1 MSEKRD
7 YYEILE
13 VDKSADAKQLKQAFR
28 SLARR
33 YHPDKN
39 DADDAEARFKEIQ
52 EAYAVLSDSDK
63 RQQYDRFGHN
73 PPGGSPFGAGGFS
86 GFNINLDDILG
97 GDFFSSFFGGSRRS
111 ANNGNDILLRHTIT
125 LEQAFTGVKEQIDID
140 LPSKCSDCSGTGA
153 QGGKTSTCK
162 PCSGQGRVRVR
173 QQVGPFVQDVVRT
186 CDSCSGLGS
195 TADSRC
201 RECAGNGIVEKEQ
214 SLNVT
219 IPEGADQGMRL
230 RIRGKGQPGK
240 YGRGQPGDLFIE
252 IQLEDHP
259 WFERSDRDL
268 IMSLPLGYSDL
279 VLGCE
284 FEIPHI
290 DGGILNITVPKSSNS
305 GDTITISGKGMP
317 DSRGRIRGDVIV
329 LLKLDM
335 PRKFNK
341 SVRKALEDLRQ
352 ELLSESDVIVRMKAD
367 ADERR
372 RS

>member
-7 YYEILE
+7 YYEVLE
-13 VDKSADAKQLKQAFR
+13 VDKSADAKELKQAFR

-97 GDFFSSFFGGSRRS
+97 GDLFSSFFGGSRRS
-111 ANNGNDILLRHTIT
+111 SNTGNDILLRHTIT
-125 LEQAFTGVKEQIDID
+125 LEQAFTGVKEQIEIE
-140 LPSKCSDCSGTGA
+140 LPSECGSCSGTGA
-153 QGGKTSTCK
+153 KDGKTTTCK
-162 PCSGQGRVRVR
+162 DCGGQGRVRVR

-186 CDSCSGLGS
+186 CDRCNGLGS
-195 TADSRC
+195 TADSSC
-201 RECAGNGIVEKEQ
+201 RECSGSGIVQKEQ
-214 SLNVT
+214 SMKVT
-219 IPEGADQGMRL
+219 IPEGADHGMRL

-240 YGRGQPGDLFIE
+240 HGRGQPGDLFIE
-252 IQLEDHP
+252 IQLDDHP

-268 IMSLPLGYSDL
+268 IMSLPLGYADL
-279 VLGCE
+279 VLGSE
-284 FEIPHI
+284 FEIPHV
-290 DGGILNITVPKSSNS
+290 DGGKLNISVPKYSNS
-305 GDTITISGKGMP
+305 GDTITIAGKGMP
-317 DSRGRIRGDVIV
+317 DARGRVRGDVVV

-335 PRKFNK
+335 PRKFSK
-341 SVRKALEDLRQ
+341 SVRKALGDLRQ
-352 ELLSESDVIVRMKAD
+352 DLLSESDVINRMKAD
-367 ADERR
+367 AEDRR
-372 RS
+372 QP

>member
-1 MSEKRD
+1 MSDKRD
-7 YYEILE
+7 YYEVLG
-13 VDKSADAKQLKQAFR
+13 VDKRADAKQLKQAFR

-39 DADDAEARFKEIQ
+39 YAEDAEARFKEIQ
-52 EAYAVLSDSDK
+52 EAYAVLSDGDK

-125 LEQAFTGVKEQIDID
+125 LEQAFTGIKEQIDIE

-153 QGGKTSTCK
+153 QGGKISTCK
-162 PCSGQGRVRVR
+162 ACSGQGRVRVR

-186 CDSCSGLGS
+186 CDRCSGLGS

-201 RECAGNGIVEKEQ
+201 RECAGDGIIEQEQ
-214 SLNVT
+214 SLKVT
-219 IPEGADQGMRL
+219 IPVGADQGMRL

-259 WFERSDRDL
+259 WFERSERDL
-268 IMSLPLGYSDL
+268 IMSLPLGYADL
-279 VLGCE
+279 VLGCDI
-284 FEIPHI
+284 EIPHI
-290 DGGILNITVPKSSNS
+290 DGGKLNITVPKSSNS
-305 GDTITISGKGMP
+305 GDTITIPGEGMP
-317 DSRGRIRGDVIV
+317 DSRGRIRGDVVV

-335 PRKFNK
+335 PRKFSK
-341 SVRKALEDLRQ
+341 AVRKTLDDLRQ
-352 ELLSESDVIVRMKAD
+352 DLLSESDVMARMKAD
-367 ADERR
+367 AEERR